1 MKLGGV
7 FLAVTAVNTRWS
19 IIMSVRLIMSNFTL
33 ECLLGYLGFRLGLL
47 DIFSVLDRNE
57 ESPGVNRQTVEQYVN
72 YDSIKIYST

>member
-1 MKLGGV
+1 
-7 FLAVTAVNTRWS
+7 
-19 IIMSVRLIMSNFTL
+19 MSNFTL